1 MHLLLFPINQI
12 ILSKKQAKRK
22 LLSLSV
28 VRLRPPHLTMCGG
41 CRRRQ
46 RGPDGR
52 VTGGG
57 RGCGVVLAVLALA
70 AAAAV
75 AFLEGTAGGVSYEGE
90 SWFHECA
97 KWDAEGG
104 RFLASTFFGGGVAEV
119 RTGEEAERV
128 VVADPDAAGRVALGL
143 AIDAP
148 RRRVL
153 VVYADRPPRFGYAA
167 LGAYELGSWR
177 RLFLTRLEAPG
188 ESTFADDVA
197 ADEDGNA
204 YVTDA
209 RGSKIWKVSPGG
221 ELLGVIKNA
230 TFVQRPGPLNNF
242 VGLNGIVYHP
252 NGYLLIVHTSG
263 GDLFKVDP
271 KTETV
276 HVVKVQGSLKRG
288 DGLELLSPTRLA
300 VAGMPSRLVESSDD
314 WETASVTGRYVG
326 PIHRIGASVT
336 VKDGDVYVNHILG
349 FGLGKKK
356 THVIARAVFS
366 PLAAAS

>member
-1 MHLLLFPINQI
+1 
-12 ILSKKQAKRK
+12 
-22 LLSLSV
+22 
-28 VRLRPPHLTMCGG
+28 MCGG
-41 CRRRQ
+41 CCRRQ
-46 RGPDGR
+46 RGPDEKARGR
-52 VTGGG
+52 
-57 RGCGVVLAVLALA
+57 RCGSVLAVLALVA
-70 AAAAV
+70 SAVV
-75 AFLEGTAGGVSYEGE
+75 AFLEGTAGGVSYAGEG
-90 SWFHECA
+90 WFHECA
-97 KWDAEGG
+97 KWDAEGA

-119 RTGEEAERV
+119 RVSGDGGAWGDEQV
-128 VVADPDAAGRVALGL
+128 VVADPDVKGRVSLGL
-143 AIDAP
+143 AVDAP

-177 RLFLTRLEAPG
+177 RLFLTRLDAPG

-209 RGSKIWKVSPGG
+209 MGSKIWKLSPDG

-230 TFVQRPGPLNNF
+230 TFVQRTGPLNNF

-252 NGYLLIVHTSG
+252 NGYLLVVHTSG

-271 KTETV
+271 KTGSV
-276 HVVKVQGSLKRG
+276 RKVDVRGSLKQG

-314 WETASVTGRYVG
+314 WETATVTGRYVG
-326 PIHRIGASVT
+326 PMHRIGSSAM
-336 VKDGDVYVNHILG
+336 VKDGDVYINHIVG

-356 THVIARAVFS
+356 THIIARAVFA
-366 PLAAAS
+366 PLAASS